1 MKSGPVIDQI
11 LDLAQSLIQTR
22 GYNAM
27 SYRHLADEIGIKT
40 SSIHYYFPAKEDLGR
55 ALMARYREAIKG
67 ALAQIDSD
75 TNDPS
80 LKIER
85 YAELFANSVRSGCIC
100 LGGMLATDLMT
111 LPQAVQ
117 TEVKK
122 FFSENEAW
130 LSSVLNAG
138 RESGQ
143 FTFEGSPKNKAETI
157 FSTLEGAMIAARL
170 FNDEKRLLSAA
181 QWVLHA
187 LSDRR

>member
-157 FSTLEGAMIAARL
+157 FSALEGAMIAARL

>member
-1 MKSGPVIDQI
+1 
-11 LDLAQSLIQTR
+11 
-22 GYNAM
+22 
-27 SYRHLADEIGIKT
+27 
-40 SSIHYYFPAKEDLGR
+40 
-55 ALMARYREAIKG
+55 MARYREAIKG

-157 FSTLEGAMIAARL
+157 FSALEGAMIAARL

>member
-111 LPQAVQ
+111 LPQGVQ

-138 RESGQ
+138 RKSGQ

-157 FSTLEGAMIAARL
+157 FSALEGAMIAARL

>member
-111 LPQAVQ
+111 LPQGVQ

-138 RESGQ
+138 RKSGQ

>member
-55 ALMARYREAIKG
+55 ALMARYRETIKG

-111 LPQAVQ
+111 LPQGVQ

-138 RESGQ
+138 RKSGQ

>member
-40 SSIHYYFPAKEDLGR
+40 SSIHYYFPAKEDLGQ

-67 ALAQIDSD
+67 ALARIDSD

-85 YAELFANSVRSGCIC
+85 YAELFVNSVRSGCIC

-111 LPQAVQ
+111 LPQGVQ

-130 LSSVLNAG
+130 LSSVLKAG

-187 LSDRR
+187 LSDTR